1 VNVKISKEEI
11 RHVADLARLDLDDAS
26 VDKFAEQIG
35 TILAYVDKLKSVD
48 TQGVKPTS
56 HAIALTNAFRDDDEK
71 DHLNNEIAL
80 ANAPE
85 KEKGSFVVPK
95 VVG

>member
-1 VNVKISKEEI
+1 
-11 RHVADLARLDLDDAS
+11 
-26 VDKFAEQIG
+26 
-35 TILAYVDKLKSVD
+35 VDKLRSVD

-71 DHLNNEIAL
+71 NHLDNEIAL

-85 KEKGSFVVPK
+85 KEEGSFVVPK

>member
-1 VNVKISKEEI
+1 MKITKEEI
-11 RHVADLARLDLDDAS
+11 LHVADLARLDLDEES
-26 VDKFAEQIG
+26 IDKFAEQIG
-35 TILAYVDKLKSVD
+35 TILAYMDKIKSVD

-56 HAIALTNAFRDDDEK
+56 HAIALTNAFRNDDEK
-71 DHLNNEIAL
+71 DHLVNEIAL

-85 KEKGSFVVPK
+85 KEAGSFVVPK